1 MIYRHCRLPV
11 SISSLCRDRRL
22 FSTRLRAPATS
33 HVYDIHPEVR
43 EALRAKRPVVALE
56 STIISHGMPYPQNLD
71 TALAVERIVREEGC
85 VPATIAVL
93 DGRIKVGLSKDDLEK
108 LARTGLKARKTS
120 RRDLALVV
128 SQGVVGATTVSGT
141 MLIAHQAGIK
151 VFVTGGIG
159 GVHRGGEDSMDVSA
173 DLTEL
178 GRTPVAVIC
187 AGAKSILDIERTL
200 EFLETQ
206 GVTVVSYGDS
216 DEFPAFYTPKSG
228 YRSIA
233 HLKTPDACASLIK
246 ANNDIQLQSGM
257 VIAVPIPS
265 EDAPKDAWRIEKAV
279 LDAVSE
285 ANTKGIK
292 GKDITPFLLDRV
304 KQITQG
310 ESLKSNIALVKNNA
324 RIGSRIAA
332 SFAAQCN
339 GAIINSS
346 ESSAAASRP
355 MIIGGTVLDVSAR
368 FDDGPECNGMPSLGT
383 SHPGTCKQSMG
394 GVGRNMAEACYRTG
408 GDPYFVSAVGDDV
421 AGDGLIQEMAGA
433 GMDVSGIK
441 RIVGHQTATYNAF
454 LKSDGDMLVAV
465 ADMRMHAE
473 IDGEEVSTI
482 IKRNLPPFVSIDGNL
497 SRRCTQRI
505 LETCAENNIPV
516 LFEPTSEIKAFR
528 LFNLDHNLLKAS
540 IRYATPNEGELS
552 AMAWG
557 YQSAN
562 DPCNGLPNQEDDA
575 ARLRRGRGLMW
586 GQNNLQSNITV
597 VGKVIPTIIVKRGR
611 EGVLIAR
618 DGSISATLAPTQIYN
633 DCISVTGAGDSMVG
647 TLVTGLS
654 RHYSLKSGEPAVED
668 LRRFAGAGMRAA
680 EMSLMTDR
688 AVAKDLGEWV
698 FKL

>member
-1 MIYRHCRLPV
+1 M
-11 SISSLCRDRRL
+11 
-22 FSTRLRAPATS
+22 S

-43 EALRAKRPVVALE
+43 EALRAKRPIVALE

-85 VPATIAVL
+85 VPATVAVL
-93 DGRIKVGLSKDDLEK
+93 DGRIKVGLSRDDLEK

-128 SQGVVGATTVSGT
+128 SQTTIERPIKGVVGATTVSGT
-141 MLIAHQAGIK
+141 MLIANQAGIK

-216 DEFPAFYTPKSG
+216 DDFPAFYTPKSG

-246 ANNDIQLQSGM
+246 ANNDLQLQSGM
-257 VIAVPIPS
+257 VIAVPIPI
-265 EDAPKDAWRIEKAV
+265 EDAPKDAWKIEKAV
-279 LDAVSE
+279 LDAIDE
-285 ANTKGIK
+285 ANTKGVR

-339 GAIINSS
+339 RATINSS
-346 ESSAAASRP
+346 ASPATASRP
-355 MIIGGTVLDVSAR
+355 VIIGGTVLDVSTR
-368 FDDGPECNGMPSLGT
+368 FEDGNECNGMPSLGT

-394 GVGRNMAEACYRTG
+394 GVGRNMAEACSRTG
-408 GDPYFVSAVGDDV
+408 GNPLFVSAVGDDV
-421 AGDGLIQEMAGA
+421 AGDGLIQEMAGV
-433 GMDVSGIK
+433 GMAHAQDVSGIK

-454 LKSDGDMLVAV
+454 LKSNGDMLVAV

-497 SRRCTQRI
+497 GSRCTQRI

-540 IRYATPNEGELS
+540 IKYATPNEGELS

-557 YQSAN
+557 YQSAK
-562 DPCNGLPNQEDDA
+562 DQCNGLPKQEDDA
-575 ARLRRGRGLMW
+575 ARLHRGRGLML
-586 GQNNLQSNITV
+586 GQDNLQSNITV

-618 DGSISATLAPTQIYN
+618 DGSISVTLGPTQIYN

-654 RHYSLKSGEPAVED
+654 RYYSLKSGEPTVED
-668 LRRFAGAGMRAA
+668 LRRFAIAGMRAA